1 MIAEDI
7 KKDKRKSYLKV
18 CNMVIKTYLSGLEPR
33 CGMGELITTA
43 SYDAMYNGPHREMIQ
58 RHYEYAFELALDAYD
73 VGIKTILATMELVEK
88 YEQGEEE

>member
-1 MIAEDI
+1 MTRD
-7 KKDKRKSYLKV
+7 DF
-18 CNMVIKTYLSGLEPR
+18 IKTHLSGQEPR

-88 YEQGEEE
+88 YEQGE